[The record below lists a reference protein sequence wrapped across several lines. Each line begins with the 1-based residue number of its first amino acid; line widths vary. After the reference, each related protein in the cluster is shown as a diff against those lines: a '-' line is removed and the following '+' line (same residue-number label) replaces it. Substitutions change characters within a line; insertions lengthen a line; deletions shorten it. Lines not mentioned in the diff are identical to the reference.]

1 VNDFKITRA
10 VRSALT
16 KLRIDSTII
25 TIHCSQ
31 GRLTLSGSAHYPY
44 SIEGYRSEI
53 SYELLHEMDRQL
65 RRMEGVNSVSYSFDN
80 WSHNCDGHWTKKMR
94 KKKAA

>member
-1 VNDFKITRA
+1 MLTR
-10 VRSALT
+10 
-16 KLRIDSTII
+16 LRIDSSIVN
-25 TIHCSQ
+25 IHCSQ
-31 GRLTLSGSAHYPY
+31 GHLTLTGSFHYPY
-44 SIEGYRSEI
+44 SIEGYRSEL

-65 RRMEGVNSVSYSFDN
+65 RRMEGVNNVTYIIEN